1 MFVMLLLIKK
11 KGIMKKM
18 LLMFMMVVSAVVFSQ
33 DKPRLENIDD
43 EVKATYYYENGT
55 VKQVG
60 NFVDGKLEGKWV
72 SYSEEGNVQVIAQ
85 YKNGKKHGKWLF
97 FESANVTK
105 EVDYK
110 NNNIVEIRVI
120 NKNPIADNN

>member
-1 MFVMLLLIKK
+1 
-11 KGIMKKM
+11 MKKM
-18 LLMFMMVVSAVVFSQ
+18 LLILMMVVSAVVFSQ
-33 DKPRLENIDD
+33 NNPKLENIDD

-60 NFVDGKLEGKWV
+60 NFVDGKLDGKWV
-72 SYSEEGNVQVIAQ
+72 SYSEEGNVQAIAH
-85 YKNGKKHGKWLF
+85 YKNGKKHGKWQF

-110 NNNIVEIRVI
+110 NNNIVQIVII
-120 NKNPIADNN
+120 NKNPVADNN